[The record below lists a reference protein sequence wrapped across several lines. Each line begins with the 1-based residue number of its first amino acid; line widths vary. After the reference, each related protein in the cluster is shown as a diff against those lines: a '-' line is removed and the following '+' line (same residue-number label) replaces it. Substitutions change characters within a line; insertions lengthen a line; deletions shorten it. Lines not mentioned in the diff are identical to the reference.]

1 MLLKIQI
8 DEETAR
14 RLAETAVDELRPINW
29 QAEAILRKVLGTWPK
44 PKSAP
49 VTVDYNTENQG
60 GAND

>member
-44 PKSAP
+44 PIPTSGIKEN
-49 VTVDYNTENQG
+49 YTETKE
-60 GAND
+60 GANG